1 METMETLQEPQE
13 ELHQLI
19 EVLSKEDEQI
29 VRSFIKCLSGS
40 GGQSHYERL
49 QALLVASPYPTLQIL
64 QILHGQSK
72 FHIGRIISAALR
84 QMLDDDA
91 SASSP
96 APTRLLSVLSNFPQQ
111 ILEAA
116 TMQQKLN
123 ERIEA
128 VSWNYNEDLMLSLL
142 SRRDCNLINTVF
154 HTQKQ
159 EQQIQWRNLKEAQQ
173 LVLHL
178 ALHQRDHFVPRLCQQ
193 LKNFECIQDCTLR
206 NNLLILRLAN
216 EFVMSTQTLDE
227 LAELGQALEAFN
239 VAAVPAELQPVHQFF
254 YCDFQRLCVLLKFL
268 EKQQGGNACKT
279 IKVDAL
285 LRAPGVLSL
294 VHEYGIQCDS
304 EQIVQLIEDT
314 YKWQQQTPALK
325 CVRTEEMEI
334 LSYYQALSHV
344 LNVILEQHDSTIR
357 EQLLL
362 LSTQLRQ
369 LRGLS
374 TLCSVLMDI
383 FQLVFLRWE
392 QLQQSNQRVSDDDE
406 EDDDD
411 EQYVD
416 DDATPPRTANA
427 ISKAQRRYG
436 FICRAPVLYALFSY
450 LKSFVTKKLHTQDF
464 KCATEEQQ
472 RCFQR
477 LVDAISEA
485 LWKFGVLQKIEQ
497 SLTKATPLRG
507 CHLEPEQLL
516 QLIQQHSH
524 TREKASSDDESR
536 ERCYHASS
544 LTRRKSRK
552 QRRAASFS
560 GPAATRAA
568 DGPTLEQCRARAH
581 QFILNGESRQI
592 EPQMAVSTTPPADRS
607 IIPKML
613 STPEQLAIMALALK
627 NFNDVKY
634 IIETFHLED
643 SQLNREL
650 QFMEHQQLIKQK
662 LSSIYANYEALD
674 GDGNATTGSTTTTV
688 EKIKSV
694 AAKGFELSKIISVVD
709 NFAQAQKLQ
718 HSAELRS
725 LLQRHSTNAQYGFL
739 QQFQERNL
747 NALIICDLIVN
758 LRFNREITCNLLLV
772 IRRQQQQ
779 QQQPQQQLPSDG
791 SSSASPREIG
801 AMYLI
806 QNLCECM
813 RLLEAAGQ
821 KPALSELLHRHSYA
835 LKPSSLALQLQRE
848 VAFTTLYKK
857 TSPDYAHSRELRTH
871 ASLFQ
876 QLKSRHNYYARFC
889 GYVQQLARLLQLRDP
904 NLEYHNTQLL
914 RHDPY
919 QVIGELIY
927 ECDIT
932 PLEIESNV
940 TALHLNLVHVIAL
953 NICPQLTE
961 GGAKQT
967 PRSVQPQ
974 KQETIHNYIFQHN
987 QLLAQLLQ
995 AVQLG
1000 DLAPII
1006 TEETTLNYAY
1016 LHQLMQLPEMSTL
1029 ALMYDRNPVMAAL
1042 HTYKL
1047 DSTTLERLELSKELQ
1062 LNILLLGIG
1071 GQSEP
1076 TRQLKCRIDHLIIQL
1091 IEEDPRQIQLAA
1103 HLNDLGTR
1111 ANLLQQHFTKI
1122 PSSQLAKDL
1131 IERTLQ
1137 HREATRDIPST
1148 LRGQLEH
1155 TLTDITIYAKVSAL
1169 LQFESWPQAYDFGR
1183 QTPNVIF
1190 EQLLQGR
1197 HFELCYEWCRMVQLT
1212 DAAGQQRVCLLTL
1225 LDTLLE
1231 LSDDDDLDVN
1241 LLHIAEL
1248 FPSAV
1253 LVNFLDTHK
1262 DKMRSLAL
1270 LQWLID
1276 YLEHHARDPNPYR
1289 NYQLSLE
1296 LMRQLPIGERHHF
1309 WALLRYPLL
1318 IVEQLVMNT
1327 RFELLTKLLEP
1338 VRAKLQQRMPL
1349 GPCAYCFEKR
1359 GHAYDVYSGTSNGK
1373 LRFQLGHSNTEAF
1386 ILLNFNS
1393 YQQDHVISNDCFD
1406 LLLRIYASKALDYH
1420 IANVRRDASA
1430 EPGSLGT
1437 DVQNSLDS
1445 LCGAFKMPN
1454 EAPTREQWTPDEE
1467 ASHCM
1472 CCRRSVFTMLMRRH
1486 HCRRCGRVVCYACST
1501 QRMVI
1506 PELYG
1511 DVEVRVCNDCCIPA
1525 VAEQQLHINE
1535 APTIPPRSH
1544 LSPSPCSAYKWRLS
1558 GIITHDKLL
1567 REEFCYEHAPSVAL
1581 SLSILRHH
1589 LDQRQCVDL
1598 LLFHCRKLEKLIVP
1612 NPEVDYELVAK
1623 MMSCLALAAKVRGA
1637 PDEFETIRE
1646 HSEIIMAVVQQGCE
1660 SLIPA
1665 GPLNN
1670 HSLRQLAD
1678 ALVEAENWKLA
1689 LEVHLKWGFATTGVM
1704 AAHGLACLRAGCY
1717 DAAREKFAHCMIR
1730 LSTEELNS
1738 SIYKDIFGKGS
1749 PVLASTNV
1757 TAVLKKRPQ
1766 RGPALLQE
1774 ILQLIAAMP
1783 RAPPQPETLQRASLI
1798 RNSNSSLA
1806 SLFSRRREPYVVQTP
1821 LHEPAINVMN
1831 ALANLKHIAK
1841 GQYGEQAVAIGAE
1854 DIRQARQSRDF
1865 EESLHYVLT
1874 YGSHTDILIFLMQ
1887 RDEVRA
1893 ALRYWL
1899 LQQLDT
1905 DLFIQHI
1912 FLVSLAA
1919 GRLPALI
1926 EELQQLD
1933 PDAQLNAWR
1942 VTLLQTCRFLEQ
1954 HQQLNSLYQLQLLL
1968 KDPVR
1973 ASMTC
1978 VKFYPLHCDNFQKLH
1993 ANAQHL
1999 ISAHM
2004 HLQGELDM
2012 TRWEYLQREQQTEG
2026 RRSSVVSNTNA
2037 STCITMQLDARALNG
2052 HINTIRRQKELAKFL
2067 AQCEREQPLVN
2078 GFPCT
2083 IQILKQ
2089 IRLEAPRS
2097 TLPTLFDGV
2106 AEKIQLCIL
2115 VLLCGKNIDEG
2126 FGLAYGIM
2134 QDYKLTFMKVFGAT
2148 AKYLAK
2154 NQRLCEV
2161 DRLLDCI
2168 ATNNGGSTASDSD
2181 ELLSIAINSAVHSHE
2196 PEIKQALDK
2205 LVKRIGSIEL
2215 RISSYI
2221 FIGQLKSAYLL
2232 ANKHERL
2239 ADIRKILRQAEITN
2253 QMHIKKLCE
2262 KKLNINSTAMS
2273 PTPL

>member
-1 METMETLQEPQE
+1 
-13 ELHQLI
+13 
-19 EVLSKEDEQI
+19 
-29 VRSFIKCLSGS
+29 FIKFLNASSG
-40 GGQSHYERL
+40 QPHNERIL
-49 QALLVASPYPTLQIL
+49 QLLIALPYPTLQIL
-64 QILHGQSK
+64 HVLHGQSK
-72 FHIGRIISAALR
+72 FQIGRIINATLR
-84 QMLDDDA
+84 QLLDDDA
-91 SASSP
+91 SDTDAAPASLRS
-96 APTRLLSVLSNFPQQ
+96 LSVLANFPQQ

-116 TMQQKLN
+116 TMQKKLKD
-123 ERIEA
+123 RLAA
-128 VSWNYNEDLMLSLL
+128 VPWGKNDSLMLALL
-142 SRRDCNLINTVF
+142 ARRDPQLIKTVF
-154 HTQKQ
+154 HAQQ
-159 EQQIQWRNLKEAQQ
+159 QQQQIRWSNAADARQ
-173 LVLHL
+173 LVLQL
-178 ALHQRDHFVPRLCQQ
+178 ALHQREHFVPKLCQQ
-193 LKNFECIQDCTLR
+193 LKSFDCIEDRTLR

-216 EFVMSTQTLDE
+216 EFALSMQPLDE
-227 LAELGQALEAFN
+227 LAELGQVLDSFD
-239 VAAVPAELQPVHQFF
+239 VAAVPVELQPVHQFF
-254 YCDFQRLCVLLKFL
+254 YADFQRLGTLLKFL
-268 EKQQGGNACKT
+268 ARQQDGNACKT

-285 LRAPGVLSL
+285 LRAPGVLPL
-294 VHEYGIQCDS
+294 IYEYGIQCDS

-314 YKWQQQTPALK
+314 FKWQQQTPALK
-325 CVRTEEMEI
+325 CLHAEEIET
-334 LSYYQALSHV
+334 LSYCQALCHV
-344 LNVILEQHDSTIR
+344 HNVILEQHDCPIKD
-357 EQLLL
+357 QLLL

-369 LRGLS
+369 LRGIN

-392 QLQQSNQRVSDDDE
+392 QLQKANQRDSDNDADADND
-406 EDDDD
+406 DDDD

-416 DDATPPRTANA
+416 DEATPPRTFNVPSA
-427 ISKAQRRYG
+427 AQQRYG
-436 FICRAPVLYALFSY
+436 FICRAPVLYTLFSY

-464 KCATEEQQ
+464 KCATEAEQ

-477 LVDAISEA
+477 MVDAISEA
-485 LWKFGVLQKIEQ
+485 LWKFSILQKIEQ
-497 SLTKATPLRG
+497 SLTKATPRRG

-524 TREKASSDDESR
+524 TKEKASSDDESR

-544 LTRRKSRK
+544 LTRRKSRR

-560 GPAATRAA
+560 GRAASRAA
-568 DGPTLEQCRARAH
+568 DGPNLEQCRARAH
-581 QFILNGESRQI
+581 QLMHSGSVVETRQI
-592 EPQMAVSTTPPADRS
+592 EPQMAVAIVLPPERS

-662 LSSIYANYEALD
+662 LANIYANYEALD
-674 GDGNATTGSTTTTV
+674 GDGNTAPGGTPTTV

-725 LLQRHSTNAQYGFL
+725 LLQRHSANAQYAFL

-779 QQQPQQQLPSDG
+779 QQQPQQQQQQLSGDG
-791 SSSASPREIG
+791 SSDGSPREIG

-813 RLLEAAGQ
+813 RLLEGAGR
-821 KPALSELLHRHSYA
+821 KPALNDLLHRHSYA
-835 LKPSSLALQLQRE
+835 LKPAPLALQLQRE
-848 VAFTTLYKK
+848 VAFATLYKK
-857 TSPDYAHSRELRTH
+857 SSQDYAHSRDLRSH

-927 ECDIT
+927 ECEVT
-932 PLEIESNV
+932 PLEIENNV
-940 TALHLNLVHVIAL
+940 NALHLNLVHVIAL

-961 GGAKQT
+961 AGGRQS

-974 KQETIHNYIFQHN
+974 KQESIHNYIFQHN

-995 AVQLG
+995 AIQVG
-1000 DLAPII
+1000 DLTPVNA
-1006 TEETTLNYAY
+1006 TETSLNYNC
-1016 LHQLMQLPEMSTL
+1016 LQQLMQLPEMSTL
-1029 ALMYDRNPVMAAL
+1029 SLMYARNPVMAAL
-1042 HTYKL
+1042 NTYKL
-1047 DSTTLERLELSKELQ
+1047 DSSTLERLDLTEDLQ
-1062 LNILLLGIG
+1062 LNILLLDIG
-1071 GQSEP
+1071 GQTEP
-1076 TRQLKCRIDHLIIQL
+1076 VRQLKNRIDRLISQL
-1091 IEEDPRQIQLAA
+1091 IEKEPRQIQLAS
-1103 HLNDLGTR
+1103 HVHDLGTR
-1111 ANLLQQHFTKI
+1111 AKLLQQHFTKI
-1122 PSSQLAKDL
+1122 SSSQLAKEL

-1137 HREATRDIPST
+1137 HRAATRDIPT
-1148 LRGQLEH
+1148 ALRRQLEH
-1155 TLTDITIYAKVSAL
+1155 TLSDIKIYAKVSAL

-1190 EQLLQGR
+1190 EQLLQGQ
-1197 HFELCYEWCRMVQLT
+1197 HYELCYDWCHMVQLT

-1231 LSDDDDLDVN
+1231 LSDDDELDAN
-1241 LLHIAEL
+1241 LLRIAEL
-1248 FPSAV
+1248 FPV
-1253 LVNFLDTHK
+1253 PVMVNFLDTHK

-1276 YLEHHARDPNPYR
+1276 YIECHARDPGPYR

-1296 LMRQLPIGERHHF
+1296 LLRQLPSGERNHF
-1309 WALLRYPLL
+1309 WSLLRYPLL

-1359 GHAYDVYSGTSNGK
+1359 GHAYDVSSGNSSGK
-1373 LRFQLGHSNTEAF
+1373 VRFQLGHSNSEAF

-1393 YQQDHVISNDCFD
+1393 YQQDHAISNDCFD

-1420 IANVRRDASA
+1420 IANVRRDGST

-1454 EAPTREQWTPDEE
+1454 EAPTREHWTRDED
-1467 ASHCM
+1467 ATHCM
-1472 CCRRSVFTMLMRRH
+1472 CCRRSAFTMLMRRH

-1511 DVEVRVCNDCCIPA
+1511 EVEVRVCNDCCTPA
-1525 VAEQQLHINE
+1525 EAEEQLHVNE
-1535 APTIPPRSH
+1535 VPAISTRS
-1544 LSPSPCSAYKWRLS
+1544 SPSPVSTYKWRLS

-1598 LLFHCRKLEKLIVP
+1598 LLFHCRKLEKLIMP

-1623 MMSCLALAAKVRGA
+1623 MMSCLALAAKVVRGA
-1637 PDEFETIRE
+1637 PDEFDSIRE
-1646 HSEIIMAVVQQGCE
+1646 HSDIIMAVVQAGCE
-1660 SLIPA
+1660 TLTPA
-1665 GPLNN
+1665 GPLNS
-1670 HSLRQLAD
+1670 HSARQLAD

-1689 LEVHLKWGFATTGVM
+1689 LEVHLKWHFATTGVM

-1717 DAAREKFAHCMIR
+1717 ESGEQPAYLCNDNILYHIVLAAREKFAHCMMR

-1738 SIYKDIFGKGS
+1738 SIYKNIFGKG
-1749 PVLASTNV
+1749 PLATM
-1757 TAVLKKRPQ
+1757 LKKRPQ

-1774 ILQLIAAMP
+1774 ILQLIASMP
-1783 RAPPQPETLQRASLI
+1783 RSQPQPETLQRASLI
-1798 RNSNSSLA
+1798 RNSNTSLA

-1831 ALANLKHIAK
+1831 VLAKLKHIAK
-1841 GQYGEQAVAIGAE
+1841 GQYGETAVPIGLE
-1854 DIRQARQSRDF
+1854 DNRQARQSRDF
-1865 EESLHYVLT
+1865 EESMHYVLT
-1874 YGSHTDILIFLMQ
+1874 YGSHTDILTFLMQ
-1887 RDEVRA
+1887 RDELSA

-1899 LQQLDT
+1899 LQQLEA

-1912 FLVSLAA
+1912 FVVTLAA
-1919 GRLPALI
+1919 GRLPTLI

-1933 PDAQLNAWR
+1933 PDAHLNAWR
-1942 VTLLQTCRFLEQ
+1942 LPLLQTCRYLEQ

-1978 VKFYPLHCDNFQKLH
+1978 VKFYPLHCDTFQKLH
-1993 ANAQHL
+1993 ANGQQL
-1999 ISAHM
+1999 TLAHM
-2004 HLQGELDM
+2004 HLQGELDLA
-2012 TRWEYLQREQQTEG
+2012 RWEFLQREQQAEG
-2026 RRSSVVSNTNA
+2026 SRRVSAASNTS
-2037 STCITMQLDARALNG
+2037 STCITMQMDARALNG
-2052 HINTIRRQKELAKFL
+2052 HINTIRRQMELAKFL
-2067 AQCEREQPLVN
+2067 AQCERELPEVN
-2078 GFPCT
+2078 GGLYT

-2089 IRLEAPRS
+2089 IRLESPRGM
-2097 TLPTLFDGV
+2097 LPTLFDGV

-2134 QDYKLTFMKVFGAT
+2134 QEYKLGHMKVFGAT

-2154 NQRLCEV
+2154 NQRLGEV
-2161 DRLLDCI
+2161 ERLLDCI
-2168 ATNNGGSTASDSD
+2168 ATNNGGSTASDAD
-2181 ELLSIAINSAVHSHE
+2181 ELLSIAVNSAVHSHE
-2196 PEIKQALDK
+2196 PETKQALDK
-2205 LVKRIGSIEL
+2205 LVKRISSIEL

-2221 FIGQLKSAYLL
+2221 FVGQLKSAYLL
-2232 ANKHERL
+2232 ANKYERL
-2239 ADIRKILRQAEITN
+2239 PDIRKILRQAEMTN
-2253 QMHIKKLCE
+2253 QVLIKNLCE
-2262 KKLNINSTAMS
+2262 KKLNINATTKS